1 MKSFLYST
9 KSLAAL
15 LAGGLLLV
23 PAVQAAP
30 TLGAESP
37 QALVERLRKAA
48 NTEDFGELAACLAP
62 DARLEM
68 AQGIWVGATMM
79 IAMSSAMGD
88 MAAGMGEAMDESE
101 EGKAN
106 AAKAKAEAEAKFG
119 VWKKRYDDTAKKHG
133 LPTLESFEKLEGDP
147 KSLLAKTD
155 QVAVISDF
163 GNLLTSFGEEQQG
176 EKRPAKQIEGQLEG
190 LKVDGDTAE
199 GTLSGDPIKF
209 VKIGDRWFIAELPQ
223 GGGGGEA
230 PPEEEG

>member
-1 MKSFLYST
+1 MKSSLFPT
-9 KSLAAL
+9 KSLAAAF
-15 LAGGLLLV
+15 LAGGLLLA
-23 PAVQAAP
+23 PALHAAAA
-30 TLGAESP
+30 LGAESP
-37 QALVERLRKAA
+37 QALVERLRNAA
-48 NTEDFGELAACLAP
+48 SKEDFGELAACLAP
-62 DARLEM
+62 AARLEM

-133 LPTLESFEKLEGDP
+133 LPTLESFEKVEGDP
-147 KSLLAKTD
+147 STLLTKTD
-155 QVAVISDF
+155 QVAVITDF

-176 EKRPAKQIEGQLEG
+176 EKRPTKQIEGQLEG

-199 GTLSGDPIKF
+199 GTLGGDPIEF
-209 VKIGDRWFIAELPQ
+209 VKIDGRWFIAELPQ
-223 GGGGGEA
+223 GGGG
-230 PPEEEG
+230 PPSEEEG

>member
-1 MKSFLYST
+1 MKT
-9 KSLAAL
+9 NPRIAAL
-15 LAGGLLLV
+15 VAGTLFFAPLL
-23 PAVQAAP
+23 QAAEAP
-30 TLGAESP
+30 GADSP

-68 AQGIWVGATMM
+68 AKGIWVGTTMM

-119 VWKKRYDDTAKKHG
+119 VWIKRYDETAKKHG
-133 LPTLESFEKLEGDP
+133 LPTLESFEKVEGDP
-147 KSLLAKTD
+147 SSLLAKTD
-155 QVAVISDF
+155 QVAVIADF

-176 EKRPAKQIEGQLEG
+176 EKPPSKQIEGQLEG
-190 LKVDGDTAE
+190 LKVDGDKAE
-199 GTLSGDPIKF
+199 GTLAGDPIKF
-209 VKIGDRWFIAELPQ
+209 VKIDGRWYIAELPQ
-223 GGGGGEA
+223 GSGGP